1 MVKNHQWSW
10 KVNMKNS
17 RVAFLGLF
25 TAFAMILSFVESQIP
40 TFVAIPGIKLG
51 LPNIAIII
59 ILYKFGYK
67 EAFIVSLLR
76 VLLTSLL
83 FTTVLSMLYSIA
95 GAVLSFSVMLLL
107 KKSFSLVTVSVV
119 GGVCH
124 NIGQIIV
131 AWLVTE
137 TSQLLFYLPVLIISG
152 VIAGVVIGLVSALT
166 YKKIEAIQ
174 F

>member
-1 MVKNHQWSW
+1 MNR
-10 KVNMKNS
+10 S

-67 EAFIVSLLR
+67 EAITVSLLR

-83 FTTVLSMLYSIA
+83 FGTVLSMLYSIA
-95 GAVLSFSVMLLL
+95 GAVLSFIAMILL
-107 KKSFSLVTVSVV
+107 KKFLSIVTVSVI

-124 NIGQIIV
+124 NIGQIVV
-131 AWLVTE
+131 ACLVTE
-137 TSQLLFYLPVLIISG
+137 TAQLMYYLPVLIISG
-152 VIAGVVIGLVSALT
+152 VIAGIVVGLVAALS
-166 YKKIEAIQ
+166 YKKIEAIDLM
-174 F
+174 

>member
-1 MVKNHQWSW
+1 MRR
-10 KVNMKNS
+10 S

-59 ILYKFGYK
+59 ILYRFGWK
-67 EAFIVSLLR
+67 EATVISLLR

-83 FTTVLSMLYSIA
+83 FGTVLSMLYSIA
-95 GAVLSFSVMLLL
+95 GALLSLVVMILL
-107 KKSFSLVTVSVV
+107 KKILSTVTISVL
-119 GGVCH
+119 GGVFH
-124 NIGQIIV
+124 NVGQILV
-131 AWLVTE
+131 AILVTE
-137 TSQLLFYLPVLIISG
+137 TQQLIYYLPVLIISG
-152 VIAGVVIGLVSALT
+152 VIAGIVIGLVSALA
-166 YKKIEAIQ
+166 YKKIEKIE

>member
-1 MVKNHQWSW
+1 
-10 KVNMKNS
+10 MKSS

-51 LPNIAIII
+51 LPNIAIIM
-59 ILYKFGYK
+59 ILYKFGIK
-67 EAFIVSLLR
+67 EATIVSLLR

-83 FTTVLSMLYSIA
+83 FGSVVSMLYSIA
-95 GAVLSFSVMLLL
+95 GAVLSLTAMILL
-107 KKSFSLVTVSVV
+107 KKFLAIVTVSVI

-124 NIGQIIV
+124 NIGQIAV
-131 AWLVTE
+131 AIFVTS
-137 TSQLLFYLPVLIISG
+137 TSELMYYLPVLIISG
-152 VIAGVVIGLVSALT
+152 VIAGIVIGLVSALA
-166 YKKIEAIQ
+166 YKKIEKIE

>member
-1 MVKNHQWSW
+1 
-10 KVNMKNS
+10 MKSS

-51 LPNIAIII
+51 LPNIAIIM
-59 ILYKFGYK
+59 ILYKFGIK
-67 EAFIVSLLR
+67 EATVVSLLR

-83 FTTVLSMLYSIA
+83 FGSVVSMLYSIA
-95 GAVLSFSVMLLL
+95 GAVLSLFAMILL
-107 KKSFSLVTVSVV
+107 KKFLAIVTVSVI

-124 NIGQIIV
+124 NIGQIAV
-131 AWLVTE
+131 AIFVTS
-137 TSQLLFYLPVLIISG
+137 TSELMYYLPVLIISG
-152 VIAGVVIGLVSALT
+152 VIAGIVIGLVSALA
-166 YKKIEAIQ
+166 YKKIEKIE

>member
-1 MVKNHQWSW
+1 MNK
-10 KVNMKNS
+10 S

-67 EAFIVSLLR
+67 EAITVSLLR

-83 FTTVLSMLYSIA
+83 FGTVLSMLYSIA
-95 GAVLSFSVMLLL
+95 GAVLSFIAMILL
-107 KKSFSLVTVSVV
+107 KKFLSIVTVSVI

-124 NIGQIIV
+124 NIGQIVV
-131 AWLVTE
+131 ACLVTE
-137 TSQLLFYLPVLIISG
+137 TAQLMYYLPVLIISG
-152 VIAGVVIGLVSALT
+152 VIAGVVIGMVAALS
-166 YKKIEAIQ
+166 YKKIEAIDLM
-174 F
+174 

>member
-1 MVKNHQWSW
+1 MN
-10 KVNMKNS
+10 NRS

-67 EAFIVSLLR
+67 EAITVSLLR

-83 FTTVLSMLYSIA
+83 FGTVLSMLYSIA
-95 GAVLSFSVMLLL
+95 GAVLSFIAMILL
-107 KKSFSLVTVSVV
+107 KKFLSIVTVSVI

-124 NIGQIIV
+124 NIGQIVV
-131 AWLVTE
+131 ACLVTE
-137 TSQLLFYLPVLIISG
+137 TAQLMYYLPVLIISG
-152 VIAGVVIGLVSALT
+152 VIAGIVVGLVAALS
-166 YKKIEAIQ
+166 YKKIEAIDLM
-174 F
+174 

>member
-1 MVKNHQWSW
+1 MN
-10 KVNMKNS
+10 NRS

-67 EAFIVSLLR
+67 EAITVSLLR

-83 FTTVLSMLYSIA
+83 FGTVLSMLYSIA
-95 GAVLSFSVMLLL
+95 GAVLSFIAMILL
-107 KKSFSLVTVSVV
+107 KKFLSIVTVSVI

-124 NIGQIIV
+124 NIGQIVV
-131 AWLVTE
+131 ACWVTE
-137 TSQLLFYLPVLIISG
+137 TAQLMYYLPVLIISG
-152 VIAGVVIGLVSALT
+152 VIAGIVVGLVAALS
-166 YKKIEAIQ
+166 YKKIESIDLI
-174 F
+174 